1 MRNKLMVGI
10 TLVLIIGIGLYSVFD
25 SPEEV
30 EKIDLPQ
37 VKMAT
42 SMDEVKQYFY
52 QQVPALKRAEESSL
66 VEEINKTYELPG
78 VQAEVTIDQAWYN
91 GQTIFLFYHRDVASI
106 GKASTNNNEEKP
118 VPQLYTQTANDQSF
132 TIRHNNQSIPPLLTD
147 SDIESKFGIQF
158 GDQFYS
164 IMPLKIGSN
173 PPIEGKKLNVKGS
186 PRINV
191 NGKEEKVDISVS
203 FKAQPD
209 IIESMKIDQTFTYND
224 FKIVLDS
231 FDFGTYGT
239 KLFVTITHPSGHPP
253 KNIHVSAITKQGE
266 SIKFSDWLIENT
278 ETQELRNDYIITG
291 FQAVQSLPKEVE
303 FTLETVS
310 FKGEKSLTFKMDTT
324 RLPDH
329 LAEKDTYEEQPEEF
343 IKVIDQAEVSLAS
356 LRFDSEFLN
365 INLMNQPVS
374 DIETPYRTLSFRMDP
389 DVIHQDDVE
398 SRAHITASTASDP
411 DTTIIYNGTEI
422 HFEDGKEKL
431 HLGIPS
437 HLIEKE
443 DYVQISLNNLP
454 FTIVFNETRNVKFH
468 P

>member
-1 MRNKLMVGI
+1 MRNKLMAGI
-10 TLVLIIGIGLYSVFD
+10 ILFLLIGVGLYSVFD

-42 SMDEVKQYFY
+42 SMDEVKQYY
-52 QQVPALKRAEESSL
+52 YKQVPALKRAEESSL

-132 TIRHNNQSIPPLLTD
+132 KIRHNNQSLTPFLTG
-147 SDIESKFGIQF
+147 SDIKSKHGIQL

-164 IMPLKIGSN
+164 IMPLRIGST
-173 PPIEGKKLNVKGS
+173 PIEGKELHINGS
-186 PRINV
+186 PMINV

-231 FDFGTYGT
+231 IDFGTYGT
-239 KLFVTITHPSGHPP
+239 KLFVTINHPSSHPP
-253 KNIHVSAITKQGE
+253 KNIHVSATTKQGE
-266 SIKFSDWLIENT
+266 NIKFSDWLIENT

-291 FQAVQSLPKEVE
+291 VQAVQSLPKEVE

-310 FKGEKSLTFKMDTT
+310 FEGEKSLTFKMDTT

-329 LAEKDTYEEQPEEF
+329 LAEKDTYEEQPEEL

-365 INLMNQPVS
+365 INLMNQPIS
-374 DIETPYRTLSFRMDP
+374 DIETPYRTLSFRMNP

-411 DTTIIYNGTEI
+411 NTTIIYNGTET
-422 HFEDGKEKL
+422 HFKDGKEKL

-437 HLIEKE
+437 HRIEKE
-443 DYVQISLNNLP
+443 DYVKISLNNLP
-454 FTIVFNETRNVKFH
+454 FTIVFNETRSVKVH